1 MQVLKVKLRPL
12 SDIKTVLVFF
22 FVLLSDKNPC
32 KLCTFFSG
40 KKRNWNK
47 KMCLAKTGLLCNL
60 KRVFLLLGAGT
71 WIKPVQTRREC
82 PTKHVVDA
90 IFPQCK
96 AQRKNES
103 QLGKFILCCGGGAAP
118 PTVQRSWKTKQ
129 NKNKNWWKIF
139 CPFFV
144 FPSKKE
150 KKNGSSYYRLTS
162 LCIYYQMKLTTLFLT
177 LCAPVVWIHTISLAL
192 PKPCKS
198 LFCGLK
204 TVAADRSGSPLAVE
218 RSGSIA

>member
-1 MQVLKVKLRPL
+1 
-12 SDIKTVLVFF
+12 
-22 FVLLSDKNPC
+22 
-32 KLCTFFSG
+32 
-40 KKRNWNK
+40 
-47 KMCLAKTGLLCNL
+47 MCLAKTGLLCNL
-60 KRVFLLLGAGT
+60 KQVFLLLGAGT

-90 IFPQCK
+90 IFPQRK
-96 AQRKNES
+96 AQRKNSHSWENLACVVVVA
-103 QLGKFILCCGGGAAP
+103 QLHP
-118 PTVQRSWKTKQ
+118 PSKDFGKQ

-150 KKNGSSYYRLTS
+150 KKNGSSYYRITS
-162 LCIYYQMKLTTLFLT
+162 LCIYYRLKLTTLFLT
-177 LCAPVVWIHTISLAL
+177 LCAPVVWIHTISLAV

-204 TVAADRSGSPLAVE
+204 TVAADRSGSPLAVDP
-218 RSGSIA
+218 SGSIA